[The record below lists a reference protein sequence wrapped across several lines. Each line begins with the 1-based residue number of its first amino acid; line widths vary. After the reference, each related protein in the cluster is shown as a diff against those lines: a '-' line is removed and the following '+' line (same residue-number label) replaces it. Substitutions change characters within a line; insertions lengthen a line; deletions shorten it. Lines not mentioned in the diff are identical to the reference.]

1 MKFRLTTEILFQ
13 SKNCGRNGIRGN
25 TCAIALCIREVFP
38 DAYVALTKVY
48 PDGITKPTG
57 YQLPQNVI
65 EFIRLFDNTEDIST
79 LPLIE
84 FEIPNIK
91 LAD

>member
-1 MKFRLTTEILFQ
+1 M
-13 SKNCGRNGIRGN
+13 
-25 TCAIALCIREVFP
+25 CAIALCIREVFP

-48 PDGITKPTG
+48 PDGINKPTG

-65 EFIRLFDNTEDIST
+65 EFISLFDNTEDVST

-91 LAD
+91 LSD